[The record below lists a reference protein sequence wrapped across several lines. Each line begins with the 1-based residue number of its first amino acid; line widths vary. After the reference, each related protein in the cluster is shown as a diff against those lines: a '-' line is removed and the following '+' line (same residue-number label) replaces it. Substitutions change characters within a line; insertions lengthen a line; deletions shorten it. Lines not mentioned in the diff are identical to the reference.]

1 MKKKS
6 LLSRFMTSTSKEP
19 DPTHIL
25 LKLVSGE
32 LVMSRFD
39 SETESEYVVEYPMVA
54 NRYYDD
60 ENEKFSVYLTALNPF
75 DEDNILFT
83 LDKKH
88 VIFVSSLEQQVIT
101 FYEDSVSMR
110 YQSQSEADDQSLIPL
125 SSSIH

>member
-19 DPTHIL
+19 VPTHIL
-25 LKLVSGE
+25 LKLVTGE

-39 SETESEYVVEYPMVA
+39 TETETGYVVEYPMVA
-54 NRYYDD
+54 NRYYDED
-60 ENEKFSVYLTALNPF
+60 TGKFQAYLTSLNPF
-75 DEDNILFT
+75 DDVNILFT

-88 VIFVSSLEQQVIT
+88 VIFVSNLEQEVVT
-101 FYEDSVSMR
+101 FYEKNVSMR
-110 YQSQSEADDQSLIPL
+110 YQSEDDDQSLIPL

>member
-1 MKKKS
+1 
-6 LLSRFMTSTSKEP
+6 
-19 DPTHIL
+19 
-25 LKLVSGE
+25 
-32 LVMSRFD
+32 
-39 SETESEYVVEYPMVA
+39 MVA